1 MNILKKIVKSFLST
15 INKTH
20 FDNLDVRWKISEGDN
35 QFFKEIISILYKFNL
50 KTVLDIGCGNG
61 EFVSLCVENHIDA
74 YGIDPVE
81 NSSEEKLYKGTI
93 DTILR
98 KSKLLG
104 NYRFDCI
111 TILNFLHGKF
121 HKEKEL
127 KLLFEFLKKH
137 ADYIIISNP
146 VIQSINEKYI
156 NTFEKKHDF
165 MGSHADK
172 STFHKL
178 LKIKSTYLWD
188 SLCVKYNYN
197 QRR

>member
-137 ADYIIISNP
+137 
-146 VIQSINEKYI
+146 
-156 NTFEKKHDF
+156 DF